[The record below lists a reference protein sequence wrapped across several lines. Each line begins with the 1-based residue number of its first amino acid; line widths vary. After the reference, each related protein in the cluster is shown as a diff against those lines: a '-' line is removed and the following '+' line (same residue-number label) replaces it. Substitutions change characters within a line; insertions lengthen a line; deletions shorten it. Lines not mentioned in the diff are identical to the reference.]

1 MVTKTNVAVEFPGAG
16 AATPRMGGK
25 VDQVRSV
32 FENAPRYLNGR
43 QVDMR
48 VRSETVRAFAAGLN
62 ARRIL
67 DIGCGDGSISL
78 PLLTR
83 TSQLTLLDLSAS
95 MAALA
100 KANVP
105 EDLAGNVEVRNE
117 DFMAASFE
125 PRSFDLIV
133 SVGVL
138 AHVDSADNFLAKI
151 AGLLRP
157 GGSLIV
163 EFTDSRHAV
172 GRLERFAGWLK
183 EIVAPA
189 KYSTNR
195 LSFRAVS
202 KLFDRHG
209 MKLETVFRYARIPI
223 PGIEKVVTHD
233 FSYNLVELI
242 FGRCPNNKNAWLGNE
257 YICLLTAS

>member
-1 MVTKTNVAVEFPGAG
+1 MKTNSAVEFAG
-16 AATPRMGGK
+16 ASTATPRSAGK
-25 VDQVRSV
+25 VHQVRSV
-32 FENAPRYLNGR
+32 FENAPRYLNSR

-48 VRSETVRAFAAGLN
+48 VRSETVKTFAASLN
-62 ARRIL
+62 ARRVL

-78 PLLTR
+78 PLLNG

-95 MAALA
+95 MAARA

-125 PRSFDLIV
+125 PGSFDLIV
-133 SVGVL
+133 AVGVL
-138 AHVDSADNFLAKI
+138 AHVDSPNDFLAKVSE
-151 AGLLRP
+151 LLRP

-163 EFTDSRHAV
+163 EFTDCRHLA
-172 GRLERFAGWLK
+172 GRLERFASRLK
-183 EIVAPA
+183 EIIAPA

-195 LSFRAVS
+195 LSVRPVFA
-202 KLFDRHG
+202 LFDCHG
-209 MKLETVFRYARIPI
+209 MKLETAFRYARIPI

-233 FSYNLVELI
+233 FSYKVVELI

-257 YICLLTAS
+257 YICLLTAN

>member
-1 MVTKTNVAVEFPGAG
+1 MKTNVAAEFAGAG
-16 AATPRMGGK
+16 AMSSRPRGRA
-25 VDQVRSV
+25 DQVRSV
-32 FENAPRYLNGR
+32 FEDTPRYLNSR

-48 VRSETVRAFAAGLN
+48 VRSETVKTFAAGLN
-62 ARRIL
+62 ARRVL

-78 PLLTR
+78 PLLTS

-100 KANVP
+100 RANVP
-105 EDLAGNVEVRNE
+105 ANLAGNVEVRNE

-138 AHVDSADNFLAKI
+138 AHVESADAFLAKI
-151 AGLLRP
+151 ATLLRP

-163 EFTDSRHAV
+163 EFTDCRHVA
-172 GRLERFAGWLK
+172 GRLERFAGRLK

-189 KYSTNR
+189 KYTTNR
-195 LSFRAVS
+195 LSARPVFE
-202 KLFDRHG
+202 LFDRHG
-209 MKLETVFRYARIPI
+209 MELETVFRYARIPI

-233 FSYNLVELI
+233 FSYKVVELI
-242 FGRCPNNKNAWLGNE
+242 FGKSPNNKNAWLGNE
-257 YICLLTAS
+257 YICLLTAN